1 MVVVAISFP
10 EVGPFDSYNSS
21 NCVACSSLLL
31 DIESSVNSPL
41 HESALSLLLSVT
53 NKSVASSNVSQVVSP
68 RLP

>member
-41 HESALSLLLSVT
+41 HESALSLLSVT